1 MLFQHALSAAGAE
14 IFHTG
19 VETFPC
25 LPGWVLAVTVFP
37 GRRNIIRNKFPRI
50 GILQQ
55 LSQHLLLQ
63 QLDLTLVCH
72 TEIRI
77 QTDLI
82 KMIPDQ
88 EQAEAVDR
96 GDLGIV

>member
-1 MLFQHALSAAGAE
+1 M
-14 IFHTG
+14 
-19 VETFPC
+19 P
-25 LPGWVLAVTVFP
+25 PGMGPRCHVFP